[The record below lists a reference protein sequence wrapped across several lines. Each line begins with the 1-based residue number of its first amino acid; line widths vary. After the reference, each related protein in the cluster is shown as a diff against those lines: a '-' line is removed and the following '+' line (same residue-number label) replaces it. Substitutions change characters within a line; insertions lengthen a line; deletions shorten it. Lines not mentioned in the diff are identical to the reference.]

1 MNPKFKEDAS
11 EPCIAFTRFGLLI
24 TALVLITVGMTVYQQ
39 FSGNEIPVVGDKLPN
54 VTDILNIGDSKNET
68 SSNETDSCGDNS
80 TGCFT
85 IEYLT
90 CRADAND
97 LYQECIPISS
107 TSPKVN
113 STKNNTITLIQNQTT
128 TLPETQTAASYGDL
142 INATWWGYDT
152 WNGKDGDRV
161 CMTWKH
167 RDCESELVGTTTACR
182 TITES
187 DKVYKEKIAEIG
199 EGESAHD
206 AICNKTVK
214 QDKIFIKFKKAS
226 SGATTATKSSSLM
239 LLYFVLGSAFLFLA
253 GFAIFTRYCFIDSK
267 REVYS

>member
-1 MNPKFKEDAS
+1 MSSMNRKHREDAS
-11 EPCIAFTRFGLLI
+11 ESCCTFTRCGLLI
-24 TALVLITVGMTVYQQ
+24 TALVLITVGMTVYQH

-54 VTDILNIGDSKNET
+54 VTQILNLGDSTN
-68 SSNETDSCGDNS
+68 SCGVNN

-97 LYQECIPISS
+97 LYQECIPIGS
-107 TSPKVN
+107 TSPEVN
-113 STKNNTITLIQNQTT
+113 STENNTFWTTASTITLIQNQTT

-167 RDCESELVGTTTACR
+167 GDCDSELVGTTTACR

-214 QDKIFIKFKKAS
+214 QDKIFIEFKKAS

-239 LLYFVLGSAFLFLA
+239 LLYFVLGSTFMLY
-253 GFAIFTRYCFIDSK
+253 R
-267 REVYS
+267 